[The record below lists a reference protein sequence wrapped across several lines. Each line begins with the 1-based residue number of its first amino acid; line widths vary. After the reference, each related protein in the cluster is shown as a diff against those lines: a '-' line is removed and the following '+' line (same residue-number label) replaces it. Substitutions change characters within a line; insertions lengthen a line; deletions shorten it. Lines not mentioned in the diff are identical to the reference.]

1 MNFIGSPELVI
12 ALALGGRL
20 SFSPL
25 IDELTACD
33 GTRFKLNPP
42 TIAGADHSLV
52 TSCFLFFRENELG
65 YY

>member
-25 IDELTACD
+25 IDELAACD
-33 GTRFKLNPP
+33 GTR
-42 TIAGADHSLV
+42 IA
-52 TSCFLFFRENELG
+52 R
-65 YY
+65 